1 MDSQEKA
8 LVEEQ
13 VAEQNVEQNV
23 VENIESAEA
32 TEAVERKQYD
42 TKKEVLERVREIA
55 HGEEAPQK
63 DEVDYL
69 KTLFYKLHIAER

>member
-32 TEAVERKQYD
+32 QRLL
-42 TKKEVLERVREIA
+42 KKHRLPKV
-55 HGEEAPQK
+55 
-63 DEVDYL
+63 
-69 KTLFYKLHIAER
+69 